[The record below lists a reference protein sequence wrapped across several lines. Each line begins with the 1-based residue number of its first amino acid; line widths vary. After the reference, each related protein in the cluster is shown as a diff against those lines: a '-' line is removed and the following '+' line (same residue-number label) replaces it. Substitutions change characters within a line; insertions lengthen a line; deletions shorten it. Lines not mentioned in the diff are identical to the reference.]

1 VRLVPI
7 LVAQREQDRR
17 LAAHRLDHGGL
28 GDARGVTRYGV
39 EAQRVESVGEDPRAP
54 SRGCACASRDR
65 ARCCESGRTG
75 PRLPVKTLIACAR
88 CWPEPQMVY
97 RGYLPKTV
105 YYSHCRKLPTEQ
117 FRSLTRGP
125 NWCAHCNMTPEP
137 VNGASMSVNGV
148 ASRPNVPHSGIDY
161 GREPAPTCNGS
172 SSRSLPL
179 MAVRAACRTLN
190 PGLRSA

>member
-1 VRLVPI
+1 MLRTCRERREACNDYRRWPRKADGVRLVPI

-117 FRSLTRGP
+117 FVRSQGALTG
-125 NWCAHCNMTPEP
+125 AHI
-137 VNGASMSVNGV
+137 A
-148 ASRPNVPHSGIDY
+148 I
-161 GREPAPTCNGS
+161 
-172 SSRSLPL
+172 
-179 MAVRAACRTLN
+179 
-190 PGLRSA
+190 